1 MGTTQSTRTNAKEI
15 TFSSPTIDG
24 KTKPSSASG
33 RKITHPEISTTNRSV
48 ADVAH
53 VKVVSFDDN
62 NNDNDNSTNTN
73 TNISYAAVNP
83 ENNEEDSVTEY
94 VDTDDSLF
102 DENEVYDFDFED
114 DSDDDEEEDE
124 EWNERLAI
132 LQDARNLKQMA
143 DFYLNPHKPVVV
155 SPEVMGRNYFER
167 PSAPSFDEVEEEV
180 EQERALILKEAA
192 ALKQLAVDYL
202 CPEKPVISNGVCGR
216 SYFDRISAPET
227 LSWEEADE
235 IARILQDAA
244 NLKQLAVDYLHPEL
258 PVATTTDPAAC
269 GRNYFS
275 RPSAPEQEDVEMEE
289 ERTKILQEM
298 AQLKQLAVDYLH
310 PELPVVTT
318 SDPTACGR
326 NYFSRPSAPE
336 QEDEEMMDERE
347 EILEELAQLKQLAV
361 DYLHPER
368 PVQVDALAGCRSYFD
383 RASAP
388 EATSREEADEIA
400 RIMEDAANLKQLAV
414 DYLHPELPVVTSD
427 PFACGRNYFSRP
439 SAEGKDSDGEDE
451 EWEEERAQI
460 LSDAFVLKQL
470 AVDYLH
476 PELSVQ
482 TTDPNACGRN
492 YFSRYSAEEY
502 EEESTKEERDLILQ
516 EMKQLKKLAVDYL
529 HPELAVQ
536 VDGFCSARNYFSR
549 YSAEE
554 QEEEEMMDD
563 REDILEDAAALKTL
577 ALDYLHPERPIVV
590 DALASS
596 RNYFDRASAPETV
609 SREEAEER
617 AQIMQ
622 DAQALKQLAVDYLHP
637 ELPVKTTDPFACGRN
652 YFSRP
657 ATAAVEQQQEEMEER
672 DLILQEMAQLKQLAV
687 DYMHPELPVVT
698 SDPAACG
705 RNYFSR
711 ASAEDYEEEEYMDER
726 EDIME
731 DLAQLKRLAA
741 DYLQPERAVQVDPLL
756 SYRNYFDRASAPEIL
771 SREEAEERAQ
781 ILADA
786 AALKKLAVDYMHPEL
801 PVVTSDPA
809 ACGRNYFSRP
819 SAEGNDESQDEKY
832 EQERALILQDMQQM
846 KQLAVD
852 YLHPELPVQT
862 TDPCACGRNYF
873 SRPSAEEYEE
883 KDEERDLILEEM
895 KQLKKLAV
903 DYMHPELPVKID
915 GFATARSYFSRPSAP
930 EQVSVEDMEEEV
942 RILQDM
948 RQLEKLAD
956 DYLHPEKPV
965 NSSAGARCYFDRASA
980 AGHADHI
987 HSEGMAIE
995 AAPAATD
1002 TGNNAYH
1009 AYHEQVLGLVSGD
1022 HEYHD
1027 HSEHFDMD
1035 MDEDLQTFK
1044 DNLRMMSPNP
1054 QQPKEKASVAKG
1066 IEEEDEG
1073 NLSRSPSSIM
1083 LFDLAGC

>member
-15 TFSSPTIDG
+15 TFSSPIDG
-24 KTKPSSASG
+24 KTKPSSVSG
-33 RKITHPEISTTNRSV
+33 RKTHPEISSNRSV
-48 ADVAH
+48 
-53 VKVVSFDDN
+53 VVSFDD
-62 NNDNDNSTNTN
+62 DVVV
-73 TNISYAAVNP
+73 AP
-83 ENNEEDSVTEY
+83 ENEEEIVTEY

-114 DSDDDEEEDE
+114 DSDDDEVEEEEEEEDE

-143 DFYLNPHKPVVV
+143 NFYLNPHKPVVV
-155 SPEVMGRNYFER
+155 SPEAMGRNYFER
-167 PSAPSFDEVEEEV
+167 PSAPAFDAEEE
-180 EQERALILKEAA
+180 EEERALILKEAA
-192 ALKQLAVDYL
+192 AFQKLAVDYM
-202 CPEKPVISNGVCGR
+202 CPEKPVATSDPTACGR
-216 SYFDRISAPET
+216 NYFDRASAPET
-227 LSWEEADE
+227 VSCEEADE
-235 IARILQDAA
+235 RARILQDAA

-258 PVATTTDPAAC
+258 PVVTTDPTAC

-275 RPSAPEQEDVEMEE
+275 RPSALEQQDEEMEE
-289 ERTKILQEM
+289 ERTMILQEM
-298 AQLKQLAVDYLH
+298 AHLKQLAVDYLH

-318 SDPTACGR
+318 DPTACGR
-326 NYFSRPSAPE
+326 NYFSRPSAE
-336 QEDEEMMDERE
+336 GYEEEEMMDERE
-347 EILEELAQLKQLAV
+347 DILQELAQLKQLAV

-368 PVQVDALAGCRSYFD
+368 PVQVDALACCRNYFD

-388 EATSREEADEIA
+388 ETTSREEADEIA
-400 RIMEDAANLKQLAV
+400 RILEDAAALKKLAVDYMHPELPVVTSDPTACGRNYFDRPSAEGNSDGEDNEEWEQERAQILSDASALKQLAV
-414 DYLHPELPVVTSD
+414 DYLHPELP
-427 PFACGRNYFSRP
+427 
-439 SAEGKDSDGEDE
+439 
-451 EWEEERAQI
+451 
-460 LSDAFVLKQL
+460 
-470 AVDYLH
+470 
-476 PELSVQ
+476 VQ

-502 EEESTKEERDLILQ
+502 EEPNEERDLILQ

-536 VDGFCSARNYFSR
+536 ADGFCSARNYFSR

-563 REDILEDAAALKTL
+563 REDVLEDAAALKKL

-617 AQIMQ
+617 AQILE
-622 DAQALKQLAVDYLHP
+622 DAANLKQLAVDYLHP
-637 ELPVKTTDPFACGRN
+637 ELPVKTTDAFACGRN

-657 ATAAVEQQQEEMEER
+657 AALEQEEEMEER

-698 SDPAACG
+698 SDPTACG

-711 ASAEDYEEEEYMDER
+711 ASAEEYEEEEYMDER

-731 DLAQLKRLAA
+731 DLAQLKQLAV
-741 DYLQPERAVQVDPLL
+741 DYLQPERAVQVDPLM
-756 SYRNYFDRASAPEIL
+756 SYRNYFDRASAPETL
-771 SREEAEERAQ
+771 PREEADERAQ

-786 AALKKLAVDYMHPEL
+786 AALKKLAVDYMHPEF
-801 PVVTSDPA
+801 PVVTSDPT

-819 SAEGNDESQDEKY
+819 SAEDEEY
-832 EQERALILQDMQQM
+832 EQERALILQDMRQM

-873 SRPSAEEYEE
+873 TRASAEEYKE
-883 KDEERDLILEEM
+883 KDEERELILEDM
-895 KQLKKLAV
+895 KQLKQLAV
-903 DYMHPELPVKID
+903 DYMHPELPVKMD
-915 GFATARSYFSRPSAP
+915 GFATARNYFSRPSAP

-948 RQLEKLAD
+948 QQLEKLAD

-965 NSSAGARCYFDRASA
+965 KSSAGARCYFDRASA
-980 AGHADHI
+980 AGHADHM

-995 AAPAATD
+995 AAPAAAD
-1002 TGNNAYH
+1002 TGNAYHPYH

-1054 QQPKEKASVAKG
+1054 QQPKEKATMAKG
-1066 IEEEDEG
+1066 IEEDEG